1 MAGPPRASIID
12 REEMSA
18 NETPSDERSGAVTDD
33 AATVPG
39 AAAPGADAT
48 ALSANAAAPGEQSV
62 GARISRRRLI
72 LVDALIA
79 ITTLLAIVAMFA
91 IYANRLLFNPDNWA
105 NTSTQLLQNSQI
117 RSAMAN
123 YLVQEVYATQN
134 VPGLLKS
141 GLPPQFQA
149 LAGPAAGALQNAAV
163 QGVELL
169 LSRPRVQNLWA
180 QANRAADKTFIAIV
194 NGGKGAVK
202 INGGEV
208 SLNLASIVDSIATQ
222 LGLPSNLGSK
232 LPASAAN
239 LKVFNSKQLKY
250 VQNGGKALKSL
261 ALWLTILVPLLYLLA
276 IYLARGHRRRTLM
289 TVGFAIVFAGVVG
302 WAARSILES
311 QVSQGLV
318 SEASLR
324 PVVKEV
330 VVIATGLLGEIITAF
345 ILVGLVAAAAA
356 WFAGPARPFVAV
368 RRAIAPFLREEP
380 VATFA
385 ITTAVMVLVFIWDP
399 IPATGTPVGII
410 SFLALALFGTEM
422 LRRQIEAEFPD
433 AQRGDATA
441 AIRARWQAFRDRR
454 ERGKTETTT
463 VTTESLPDQLQKLAT
478 LRDHGAIT
486 PEEYDEAKANLLHA

>member
-1 MAGPPRASIID
+1 M
-12 REEMSA
+12 
-18 NETPSDERSGAVTDD
+18 
-33 AATVPG
+33 
-39 AAAPGADAT
+39 
-48 ALSANAAAPGEQSV
+48 
-62 GARISRRRLI
+62 
-72 LVDALIA
+72 
-79 ITTLLAIVAMFA
+79 
-91 IYANRLLFNPDNWA
+91 
-105 NTSTQLLQNSQI
+105 
-117 RSAMAN
+117 
-123 YLVQEVYATQN
+123 
-134 VPGLLKS
+134 
-141 GLPPQFQA
+141 
-149 LAGPAAGALQNAAV
+149 

-169 LSRPRVQNLWA
+169 LARPRVQNLWA

-232 LPASAAN
+232 LPSSVAN

-311 QVSQGLV
+311 QVANGLV
-318 SEASLR
+318 SQASLR

-330 VVIATGLLGEIITAF
+330 VVIATGLLGQIIGAF

-356 WFAGPARPFVAV
+356 WFAGPARPFVAA
-368 RRAIAPFLREEP
+368 RRAIAPFVREEP
-380 VATFA
+380 IGTFA
-385 ITTAVMVLVFIWDP
+385 IAIAVMVLIFIWDP
-399 IPATGTPVGII
+399 IPATGTPAGII
-410 SFLALALFGTEM
+410 AFLALALFVTEM
-422 LRRQIEAEFPD
+422 LRRQTEGEFPD
-433 AQRGDATA
+433 ARRGDATA
-441 AIRARWQAFRDRR
+441 AMRAHWQAFRDRH

-463 VTTESLPDQLQKLAT
+463 VTTESLPDRLQRLAT
-478 LRDHGAIT
+478 LRDNGAIT
-486 PEEYDEAKANLLHA
+486 SEEYDAAKADLLHA